1 MRLSEPKGMS
11 ILDLRRKADSRL
23 QELRGNKD
31 LRELGFGSPEWRDKR
46 EKFVRFH
53 NKNPHVYHLFNKYAV
68 EAFLAGNKKFSHWL
82 IMNRIRWDSLVKTDG
97 AKYKIPNEHIAFYAR
112 LWMKRTPYDVGHDF
126 FTLKR
131 MKGEP
136 GE

>member
-1 MRLSEPKGMS
+1 MQITQSVGVS
-11 ILDLRRKADSRL
+11 ILEQRQRQMIISK
-23 QELRGNKD
+23 
-31 LRELGFGSPEWRDKR
+31 GSPEWRDKR

-53 NKNPHVYHLFNKYAV
+53 NRNPHVYHLFDQYAT
-68 EAFLAGNKKFSHWL
+68 EALLAGNRKFSHWL

-97 AKYKIPNEHIAFYAR
+97 DKYKIPNEHIAFYAR
-112 LWMKRTPYDVGHDF
+112 LWVKRNPKTTERLGHDF

-136 GE
+136 DGTI